1 MTSRPSAPRLPPLD
15 LDELTEEQRELLSA
29 GGELRN
35 LHIFRTLVRHP
46 RLYRRWSPFGGFLL
60 QRSSLEPRDR
70 ELVILR
76 TAFRCGS
83 AYEWGQHVRIGRDA
97 GLADEEIRRVAEGPA
112 APGWTSEDATLLRT
126 VDELNDDHCLSD
138 DTWSRLR
145 ERFEDAQVIELMML
159 TGHYA
164 LLAGVLNS
172 LGVQPEAP
180 LPALGETE
188 A

>member
-1 MTSRPSAPRLPPLD
+1 MRSRPTSPRVPPLE
-15 LDELTEEQRELLSA
+15 LDELTDEQRELLSA

-46 RLYRRWSPFGGFLL
+46 RLYRRWSPFGGVLL
-60 QRSSLEPRDR
+60 QRSSLAPRDR

-76 TAFRCGS
+76 TAYRCGS
-83 AYEWGQHVRIGRDA
+83 AYEWGQHVRIGREA
-97 GLADEEIRRVAEGPA
+97 GLSDDEILRVAAGPA
-112 APGWTSEDATLLRT
+112 AQGWSNEDAALLRA
-126 VDELNDDHCLSD
+126 VDELHDDHCLSD
-138 DTWSRLR
+138 EAWSHLR
-145 ERFEDAQVIELMML
+145 ARFGDAELIELMML

-172 LGVQPEAP
+172 LGVQPEGP
-180 LPALGETE
+180 LPALGE